1 MNQQIRRAVSAVALS
16 VAIGSTM
23 MAQAEETPVAI
34 GISGW
39 TGFALLTLADKADI
53 FKKHGLAAEVKMI
66 PQSSRHLAVA
76 SGTIQCAATT
86 VETYISWNAAGV
98 PIKQIVQLDKSY
110 GADGLA
116 VRGGINSISDLR
128 GKVVGV
134 DAPSTSPYF
143 ALAWILDKNGMT
155 MKDVRLATLS
165 PQAAAQAFTAGR
177 NDAAMSYEPYLS
189 TIRKQPAA
197 GKIIATTLDYP
208 MAMDTLGCTPTFLK
222 AHPQAAKALVESYF
236 DALEMIKQQPEKSYE
251 IMGAAVKSSGKAFA
265 ESASYLRWQG
275 REENRAFFNSG
286 IQSFSDEEGKLLLR
300 AGVIKT
306 VPDINSLYDASFVQ

>member
-1 MNQQIRRAVSAVALS
+1 M
-16 VAIGSTM
+16 GSTL
-23 MAQAEETPVAI
+23 AQAEETPVAI

-39 TGFALLTLADKADI
+39 TGFAPLTLADKAGI
-53 FKKHGLAAEVKMI
+53 FKKHGLAVEVKMI

-116 VRGGINSISDLR
+116 VRSGINSIRDLK
-128 GKVVGV
+128 GKTIGV
-134 DAPSTSPYF
+134 DAPGTSPYF

-155 MKDVRLATLS
+155 MKDVRLATMS

-189 TIRKQPAA
+189 SIRKQPSA

-208 MAMDTLGCTPTFLK
+208 MVMDTLGCTPTFLK

-265 ESASYLRWQG
+265 ESAGYLRWQG
-275 REENRAFFNSG
+275 REENRAFFNGG
-286 IQSFSDEEGKLLLR
+286 IQRFSDEAGKLLLR